1 MTGILAFLIKLSFG
15 GMVDKAFTHM
25 ERRAELANDTER
37 LKTTAT
43 IELAR
48 ELVNEAQ
55 IMAEFNRAKLAF
67 PWFWV
72 LVFAV
77 GGPLILWETAVVF
90 DSIPYLRDV
99 FGDQQVYDLPT
110 PALQEA
116 FARMIEW
123 VFYVGSGVGVWKTL
137 TR

>member
-1 MTGILAFLIKLSFG
+1 MTRILAFLIKLGFG
-15 GMVDKAFTHM
+15 GVVKDAFAHM

-48 ELVNEAQ
+48 ELVNEAR

-72 LVFAV
+72 FA
-77 GGPLILWETAVVF
+77 GMFLGPLAMWWAAVIL
-90 DSIPYLRDV
+90 DSIFAFSWSV
-99 FGDQQVYDLPT
+99 ADLPT
-110 PALQEA
+110 EQMQEWA
-116 FARMIEW
+116 GEMIRW

-137 TR
+137 RK